1 MKYFCKIFLWRFVK
15 MTEWIPA
22 TEDFIEADVIRWTE
36 PVWSDKK
43 RGRGKN
49 AKYVMLAKQSVV
61 GQIKGKE
68 GDYVLIEVISAE
80 IAPEGEN
87 NENKSYQTLRP
98 YAPGSVIRKKPS
110 TLVKNAIERLLWS
123 DESAR
128 NSIKK
133 DKGQ

>member
-1 MKYFCKIFLWRFVK
+1 

-22 TEDFIEADVIRWTE
+22 AEDFIEADVIRWTE

-61 GQIKGKE
+61 GQIKGRE

-87 NENKSYQTLRP
+87 KTYQTLHP
-98 YAPGSVIRKKPS
+98 YAPGSVIRKKPAS
-110 TLVKNAIERLLWS
+110 LNKNCLERRLWS
-123 DESAR
+123 DETVRDAVLAEPEYKTPKS
-128 NSIKK
+128 
-133 DKGQ
+133 

>member
-1 MKYFCKIFLWRFVK
+1 

-36 PVWSDKK
+36 AVWSDKK

-61 GQIKGKE
+61 GQIKGRE

-80 IAPEGEN
+80 ITPEGEN
-87 NENKSYQTLRP
+87 KTYQTLRP

-110 TLVKNAIERLLWS
+110 TLVKNSIERLLWS

-128 NSIKK
+128 SSIKK
-133 DKGQ
+133 DKSQ